1 MSFLRNRE
9 DLSIRDRKAGVL
21 DASRY
26 GRPVAQ
32 LIRSAGRL
40 LSDDSRLDESSSG
53 DPSASCSPAV
63 GYQTDGLD
71 NKGRNSWSI
80 LGLPR
85 ASAVKTAGSLVLS
98 QARPAVWF
106 QAPCSIQ

>member
-1 MSFLRNRE
+1 VSFLRNRE

-32 LIRSAGRL
+32 LIWSAGRL

-53 DPSASCSPAV
+53 DPSASCSPAELASV
-63 GYQTDGLD
+63 SPTTA
-71 NKGRNSWSI
+71 I
-80 LGLPR
+80 LLNLNL
-85 ASAVKTAGSLVLS
+85 AVQPFFG
-98 QARPAVWF
+98 RPANCV
-106 QAPCSIQ
+106 

>member
-32 LIRSAGRL
+32 RAPFCPGADTRVGGKGIQILRHFADELSYELTPTGNRLKIGFSAANFTL
-40 LSDDSRLDESSSG
+40 
-53 DPSASCSPAV
+53 
-63 GYQTDGLD
+63 
-71 NKGRNSWSI
+71 
-80 LGLPR
+80 
-85 ASAVKTAGSLVLS
+85 
-98 QARPAVWF
+98 
-106 QAPCSIQ
+106 